1 MSQLSSYLPEDIK
14 NFLLVHQEEQNSEQS
29 KSLKKLL
36 SVQDK
41 ISIFK
46 NINPEELKAIVYD
59 LKFIRAARN
68 DLIIKENDE
77 SRDIFFIIDGKC
89 EVLRE
94 GNKLGTLRPGEI
106 FGESGAIFHSKRNAN
121 VVCASEEV
129 KLLSF
134 KIDENNLEFCSVALA
149 TLYKNLAHEINAKLE
164 EINYAYIIK

>member
-1 MSQLSSYLPEDIK
+1 MSQLSTYLPEDIK

-59 LKFIRAARN
+59 LKFIRAAHQ

-77 SRDIFFIIDGKC
+77 SRDIF
-89 EVLRE
+89 
-94 GNKLGTLRPGEI
+94 
-106 FGESGAIFHSKRNAN
+106 S
-121 VVCASEEV
+121 
-129 KLLSF
+129 
-134 KIDENNLEFCSVALA
+134 
-149 TLYKNLAHEINAKLE
+149 
-164 EINYAYIIK
+164 